1 MKFITTS
8 MTCNSRNSNLVGV
21 IAGTIVAVGSLLG
34 QPSSASSSAPMISA
48 QASKNVQALDLVLGK
63 STVVDVPVAIKR
75 ASLADPA
82 IADAIVL
89 SPKQIYV
96 TGKGYGSTNLTLWGK
111 DDQILAIFDVE
122 VALDVARLSE
132 QFSRLLPE
140 ETNIHLA
147 SSNDH
152 LTLSGTISSPAKL
165 SQALAVA
172 EAFAPKK
179 VINLLKIYPDPPGDA
194 KAGELDQ
201 VTVEVIRGTSVN
213 AVKF

>member
-1 MKFITTS
+1 MKSILKS
-8 MTCNSRNSNLVGV
+8 KSWNSDIASV
-21 IAGTIVAVGSLLG
+21 IAGTIIVAGSLLG
-34 QPSSASSSAPMISA
+34 APLLASGSAPMILA
-48 QASKNVQALDLVLGK
+48 KASKNVQPLDLVLGK

-89 SPKQIYV
+89 SPRQLYV

-111 DDQILAIFDVE
+111 DDQVLAIFDVE
-122 VALDVARLSE
+122 VALDVTRLKD
-132 QFSRLLPE
+132 QFSRLLPD

-172 EAFAPKK
+172 EAYAPKK
-179 VINLLKIYPDPPGDA
+179 VINLLKIYPDPPGEA
-194 KAGELDQ
+194 KAVDLEQ

>member
-1 MKFITTS
+1 MKSITRS
-8 MTCNSRNSNLVGV
+8 KSKNLSFASV
-21 IAGTIVAVGSLLG
+21 IAGTIVAAGSLLG
-34 QPSSASSSAPMISA
+34 QPLWANSSAPTMSA
-48 QASKNVQALDLVLGK
+48 QASKNVQALGLVLGK

-75 ASLADPA
+75 ASLANPA

-96 TGKGYGSTNLTLWGK
+96 TGKGFGSTNLTLWGK

-122 VALDVARLSE
+122 VVLDVARLTQ
-132 QFSRLLPE
+132 QFSQLLPE
-140 ETNIHLA
+140 ETNLHLTC
-147 SSNDH
+147 SNDH

-179 VINLLKIYPDPPGDA
+179 VINLLKIYPELPSNA
-194 KAGELDQ
+194 KANPFDQ
-201 VTVEVIRGTSVN
+201 VSVEVIRGTSVN
-213 AVKF
+213 TVKF

>member
-1 MKFITTS
+1 MRTITRS
-8 MTCNSRNSNLVGV
+8 KSQNLNLACL
-21 IAGTIVAVGSLLG
+21 IAGTVVAAGSLLG
-34 QPSSASSSAPMISA
+34 QPVWATSSAPTMSA
-48 QASKNVQALDLVLGK
+48 QASKDVQALDLVLGK

-75 ASLADPA
+75 ASLANPA

-96 TGKGYGSTNLTLWGK
+96 TGKGFGSTNLTLWGK

-122 VALDVARLSE
+122 VALDVAGLT
-132 QFSRLLPE
+132 QKFSQLLPDETNLRLLC
-140 ETNIHLA
+140 
-147 SSNDH
+147 SNDH
-152 LTLSGTISSPAKL
+152 LTLAGTISSPAKL

-179 VINLLKIYPDPPGDA
+179 VINLLKVYPDLQSEA
-194 KAGELDQ
+194 KVNDREQ
-201 VTVEVIRGTSVN
+201 VTVEVIKGTAVN

>member
-1 MKFITTS
+1 MKAIGQ
-8 MTCNSRNSNLVGV
+8 REEKRSNLSKVIGGV
-21 IAGTIVAVGSLLG
+21 IVAAGLLVG
-34 QPSSASSSAPMISA
+34 QPLHASNSGPTVSA
-48 QASKNVQALDLVLGK
+48 QASKQVQPLDLVLGK
-63 STVVDVPVAIKR
+63 STVVDVPVVIKR

-96 TGKGYGSTNLTLWGK
+96 TGKGYGATNLTLWGK

-122 VALDVARLSE
+122 VALDISRLKE
-132 QFSRLLPE
+132 QFAQLLPE
-140 ETNIHLA
+140 ETNISIA

-165 SQALAVA
+165 TQALAVA
-172 EAFAPKK
+172 EAYAPKK
-179 VINLLKIYPDPPGDA
+179 VINLLKVYPDPEGA
-194 KAGELDQ
+194 KPTDLEQ

>member
-1 MKFITTS
+1 MKSITRS
-8 MTCNSRNSNLVGV
+8 KSQHARLAGV
-21 IAGTIVAVGSLLG
+21 IAGAIVAAGSLLG
-34 QPSSASSSAPMISA
+34 QPLLAGSSDPIISA
-48 QASKNVQALDLVLGK
+48 HASKNVQALDLVLGK

-96 TGKGYGSTNLTLWGK
+96 TGKGFGSTNLTLWGK

-122 VALDVARLSE
+122 VALDVARLTKK
-132 QFSRLLPE
+132 FSRLLPE
-140 ETNIHLA
+140 ETNLHLVC
-147 SSNDH
+147 SNDH

-179 VINLLKIYPDPPGDA
+179 VINLLKIYPELPSDA
-194 KAGELDQ
+194 KANPFDQ
-201 VTVEVIRGTSVN
+201 VSVEVIRGTAVN
-213 AVKF
+213 TVKF

>member
-1 MKFITTS
+1 MKSIARS
-8 MTCNSRNSNLVGV
+8 KSQNLNFAGML
-21 IAGTIVAVGSLLG
+21 AGTIVAAGWLLG
-34 QPSSASSSAPMISA
+34 QPLLAGSAVPMVSA
-48 QASKNVQALDLVLGK
+48 QVGKNVQALDLVLGK

-111 DDQILAIFDVE
+111 DDQVLAIFDVE
-122 VALDVARLSE
+122 VAFDVTRLKE
-132 QFSRLLPE
+132 QFKQLLPE
-140 ETNIHLA
+140 ETNLQLV

-152 LTLSGTISSPAKL
+152 LTLSGTVSSPAKL

-172 EAFAPKK
+172 EAYSPKK
-179 VINLLKIYPDPPGDA
+179 VINLLKIYP
-194 KAGELDQ
+194 ELPSDGKTNDREQ
-201 VTVEVIRGTSVN
+201 VSVEVIRGTTIN

>member
-1 MKFITTS
+1 MRSILKS
-8 MTCNSRNSNLVGV
+8 KSLNA
-21 IAGTIVAVGSLLG
+21 IAGGVAGTVIVAGSLLG
-34 QPSSASSSAPMISA
+34 VPVLASGSAPMVLA
-48 QASKNVQALDLVLGK
+48 QASKNVQPLDLVLGK

-89 SPKQIYV
+89 SPRQLYV

-111 DDQILAIFDVE
+111 DDQVLAIFDVE
-122 VALDVARLSE
+122 VALDVTRLRE
-132 QFSRLLPE
+132 QLDRLLPE
-140 ETNIHLA
+140 ETNIHLV

-152 LTLSGTISSPAKL
+152 LTLSGTSSSPAKL

-172 EAFAPKK
+172 EAYAPKK
-179 VINLLKIYPDPPGDA
+179 VINLLKIYPDPPGEA
-194 KAGELDQ
+194 KPVDLEQ
-201 VTVEVIRGTSVN
+201 VTVEVIRGTAVN

>member
-1 MKFITTS
+1 MKSIIRS
-8 MTCNSRNSNLVGV
+8 KSQHSSLAGV
-21 IAGTIVAVGSLLG
+21 IAGTIVAAGSLLG
-34 QPSSASSSAPMISA
+34 QPLLASSSAPMISA
-48 QASKNVQALDLVLGK
+48 QASLDVQALDLVLGK

-122 VALDVARLSE
+122 VSFDVARLTE
-132 QFSRLLPE
+132 KFSQLLPE
-140 ETNIHLA
+140 ETNIHLTC
-147 SSNDH
+147 SNDH

-172 EAFAPKK
+172 EAYAPKK
-179 VINLLKIYPDPPGDA
+179 VINLLKVYPELPSEA
-194 KAGELDQ
+194 KVNDREQ
-201 VTVEVIRGTSVN
+201 VTVEVIRGTAVN

>member
-1 MKFITTS
+1 MKTIAK
-8 MTCNSRNSNLVGV
+8 SNLRNVNIARV
-21 IAGTIVAVGSLLG
+21 IAGTIVTAGSLLG
-34 QPSSASSSAPMISA
+34 QPVLASSPAPMVSA
-48 QASKNVQALDLVLGK
+48 HASKEVQALDLVLGK
-63 STVVDVPVAIKR
+63 STVVDVPVVIKR

-122 VALDVARLSE
+122 VALDVARLKE

-140 ETNIHLA
+140 ETNIHLD

-172 EAFAPKK
+172 EAFAPKR
-179 VINLLKIYPDPPGDA
+179 VINFLKIYPDPPGEA
-194 KAGELDQ
+194 KPLDLEQ

>member
-1 MKFITTS
+1 M
-8 MTCNSRNSNLVGV
+8 V
-21 IAGTIVAVGSLLG
+21 
-34 QPSSASSSAPMISA
+34 SA
-48 QASKNVQALDLVLGK
+48 QASKQVQALDLVLGK

-89 SPKQIYV
+89 SPKQIYL

-122 VALDVARLSE
+122 VALDLARL
-132 QFSRLLPE
+132 QDQYSRLLPD
-140 ETNIHLA
+140 ETNIHLL

-152 LTLSGTISSPAKL
+152 LTLSGTVSSGAKL
-165 SQALAVA
+165 SQALALA
-172 EAFAPKK
+172 EAFAPKR
-179 VINLLKIYPDPPGDA
+179 VINLLKIYPDPPSEA

-201 VTVEVIRGTSVN
+201 VTVEVIRGTAVN

>member
-1 MKFITTS
+1 MKTNARSKTQNVNVVS
-8 MTCNSRNSNLVGV
+8 VL
-21 IAGTIVAVGSLLG
+21 AGTIMVAGLLLG
-34 QPSSASSSAPMISA
+34 LPLLADSAVPMISA
-48 QASKNVQALDLVLGK
+48 QGGKTAQALDLVLGK

-122 VALDVARLSE
+122 VALDVARLKE
-132 QFSRLLPE
+132 RFRRLLPD
-140 ETNIHLA
+140 ETNLQLV

-152 LTLSGTISSPAKL
+152 LTLAGTISSPAKL
-165 SQALAVA
+165 TQALAVA
-172 EAFAPKK
+172 EAFSPKK
-179 VINLLKIYPDPPGDA
+179 VINLLKIYPELPIEA
-194 KAGELDQ
+194 KTNDREQ
-201 VTVEVIRGTSVN
+201 VSVEVIRGTTVN

>member
-1 MKFITTS
+1 MKSITRS
-8 MTCNSRNSNLVGV
+8 KSQNLNLASV
-21 IAGTIVAVGSLLG
+21 IVGTIVAAGSLSG
-34 QPSSASSSAPMISA
+34 QPLWANSSAPMISA
-48 QASKNVQALDLVLGK
+48 HASKDVQALDLVLGK

-75 ASLADPA
+75 ASLADPT

-122 VALDVARLSE
+122 VALDVARLTMK
-132 QFSRLLPE
+132 FSRLLPE
-140 ETNIHLA
+140 ETNLHLIC
-147 SSNDH
+147 SNDH

-179 VINLLKIYPDPPGDA
+179 VINLLKIYPELPSEA
-194 KAGELDQ
+194 KVNDRDQ
-201 VTVEVIRGTSVN
+201 VTVEVIRGTTVN

>member
-1 MKFITTS
+1 MKSILKS
-8 MTCNSRNSNLVGV
+8 KSWNSDIASV
-21 IAGTIVAVGSLLG
+21 IAGTIIVAGSLLG
-34 QPSSASSSAPMISA
+34 GPLLASGSAPMILA
-48 QASKNVQALDLVLGK
+48 KASKNVQPLDLVLGK

-89 SPKQIYV
+89 SPRQLYV

-111 DDQILAIFDVE
+111 DDQVLAIFDVE
-122 VALDVARLSE
+122 VALDVTRLKD
-132 QFSRLLPE
+132 QFSRLLPD

-172 EAFAPKK
+172 EAYAPKK
-179 VINLLKIYPDPPGDA
+179 VINLLKIYPDPPGEA
-194 KAGELDQ
+194 KAVDLEQ

>member
-1 MKFITTS
+1 MKSDTRS
-8 MTCNSRNSNLVGV
+8 KSRNLNMTSV
-21 IAGTIVAVGSLLG
+21 IAGTIMATGSLLG
-34 QPSSASSSAPMISA
+34 QPLLANSSAPMVSA
-48 QASKNVQALDLVLGK
+48 QASKKVQALDLVLGK

-96 TGKGYGSTNLTLWGK
+96 TGKGYGSTNLMLWGK
-111 DDQILAIFDVE
+111 DDQILAIFDLE
-122 VALDVARLSE
+122 VALDVTRLNN

-140 ETNIHLA
+140 ETNIHLV

-152 LTLSGTISSPAKL
+152 LTLSGTVSSPAKL
-165 SQALAVA
+165 SQALALA

-194 KAGELDQ
+194 KPTDLEQ

>member
-1 MKFITTS
+1 MKTIAK
-8 MTCNSRNSNLVGV
+8 SNLRNVNIARV
-21 IAGTIVAVGSLLG
+21 IAGTIVTAGSLLG
-34 QPSSASSSAPMISA
+34 QPLLASSPAPMVSA
-48 QASKNVQALDLVLGK
+48 HASKEVQALDLVLGK
-63 STVVDVPVAIKR
+63 STVVDVPVVIKR

-122 VALDVARLSE
+122 VALDVARLKE

-140 ETNIHLA
+140 ETNIHLD

-152 LTLSGTISSPAKL
+152 LTLSGTISSPSKL

-172 EAFAPKK
+172 EAFAPKR
-179 VINLLKIYPDPPGDA
+179 VINFLKIYPDPPGEA
-194 KAGELDQ
+194 KPLDLEQ

>member
-1 MKFITTS
+1 MNTNARSKTQNVNVVS
-8 MTCNSRNSNLVGV
+8 VL
-21 IAGTIVAVGSLLG
+21 AGTIMVAGLLLG
-34 QPSSASSSAPMISA
+34 LPLLADSAVPMISA
-48 QASKNVQALDLVLGK
+48 QAGKTAQALDLVLGK

-122 VALDVARLSE
+122 VALDVARLKE
-132 QFSRLLPE
+132 RFRRLLPD
-140 ETNIHLA
+140 ETNLQLV
-147 SSNDH
+147 SSHDH
-152 LTLSGTISSPAKL
+152 LTLAGTISSPAKL
-165 SQALAVA
+165 TQALAVA
-172 EAFAPKK
+172 EAFSPKK
-179 VINLLKIYPDPPGDA
+179 VINLLKIYPELPSEA
-194 KAGELDQ
+194 KTNDREQ
-201 VTVEVIRGTSVN
+201 VSVEVIRGTTVN

>member
-1 MKFITTS
+1 MKYITRSKTQNVNVVS
-8 MTCNSRNSNLVGV
+8 VL
-21 IAGTIVAVGSLLG
+21 AGTIMVAGSLLG
-34 QPSSASSSAPMISA
+34 LPLLADSAVPMISV
-48 QASKNVQALDLVLGK
+48 QAGKTAQALDLVLGK

-122 VALDVARLSE
+122 VALDVARLKE
-132 QFSRLLPE
+132 RFRRLLPE
-140 ETNIHLA
+140 ETNLQLV

-165 SQALAVA
+165 TQALAVA
-172 EAFAPKK
+172 EAYSPKK
-179 VINLLKIYPDPPGDA
+179 VINLLKIYPELPSEA
-194 KAGELDQ
+194 KTNDREQ
-201 VTVEVIRGTSVN
+201 VSVEVIRGTTVN

>member
-8 MTCNSRNSNLVGV
+8 KSQNLNLASV
-21 IAGTIVAVGSLLG
+21 IAGTIVAAASLLG
-34 QPSSASSSAPMISA
+34 QPLWANSSAPTMSA
-48 QASKNVQALDLVLGK
+48 QASKDVQALDLVLGK

-75 ASLADPA
+75 ASLANPA

-96 TGKGYGSTNLTLWGK
+96 TGKGFGSTNLTLWGK

-122 VALDVARLSE
+122 VVLDMARLT
-132 QFSRLLPE
+132 QKFSRLLPE
-140 ETNIHLA
+140 ETNLRLIC
-147 SSNDH
+147 SNDH
-152 LTLSGTISSPAKL
+152 LTLAGTISSPAKL

-179 VINLLKIYPDPPGDA
+179 VINLLKIYP
-194 KAGELDQ
+194 ELPSEARVNDREQ
-201 VTVEVIRGTSVN
+201 VTVEVIRGTAVN
-213 AVKF
+213 SVKF